1 MSKILGLTGGIACGK
16 STISA
21 YLKEF
26 GLPVIDAD
34 ECSRAV
40 VEKGSIG
47 LEKLTEIFGSKILEN
62 DGTLN
67 RKALGQ
73 IVFSDSEQLS
83 LLNSVME
90 PLIREEISRRLN
102 QENNADLVVLDAPL
116 LIEQH
121 YDKICD
127 FIMTIDV
134 SKKIQLERLIERDNL
149 SEDEAKSRIESQLSS
164 RERNGFADVVIDS
177 SGTVEQT
184 RKQVIKWLE
193 TINVYINGY
202 VGYKED
208 NPKMLANLTA
218 SN

>member
-1 MSKILGLTGGIACGK
+1 MSRILGLTGGIACGK

-34 ECSRAV
+34 ECSRVV

-47 LEKLTEIFGSKILEN
+47 LEKLTEIFGNKILEN

-73 IVFSDSEQLS
+73 IVFSYSEQLS

-134 SKKIQLERLIERDNL
+134 PKKIQLERLIERDNL

-184 RKQVIKWLE
+184 RKQVIKWLK
-193 TINVYINGY
+193 TINV
-202 VGYKED
+202 
-208 NPKMLANLTA
+208 
-218 SN
+218 

>member
-1 MSKILGLTGGIACGK
+1 MSRILGLTGGIACGK

-26 GLPVIDAD
+26 GLHVIDAD
-34 ECSRAV
+34 ECSRVV

-47 LEKLTEIFGSKILEN
+47 LEKLTEIFGNKILEN

-134 SKKIQLERLIERDNL
+134 PKKIQLERLIERDNL

-184 RKQVIKWLE
+184 RKQVIKWLK
-193 TINVYINGY
+193 TINV
-202 VGYKED
+202 
-208 NPKMLANLTA
+208 
-218 SN
+218 

>member
-1 MSKILGLTGGIACGK
+1 MSRILGLTGGIACGK

-47 LEKLTEIFGSKILEN
+47 LEKLTEIFGNKILEN

-134 SKKIQLERLIERDNL
+134 PKKIQLERLIERDNL

-184 RKQVIKWLE
+184 RTDMWGIKK
-193 TINVYINGY
+193 TIRKCLQTELQATK
-202 VGYKED
+202 KEERRGG
-208 NPKMLANLTA
+208 ATF
-218 SN
+218 

>member
-1 MSKILGLTGGIACGK
+1 MSRILGLTGGIACGK

-47 LEKLTEIFGSKILEN
+47 LENLTEIFGNKILEN

-90 PLIREEISRRLN
+90 PLIREEIFRRLN

-134 SKKIQLERLIERDNL
+134 PKKIQLERLIERDKL

-184 RKQVIKWLE
+184 RKQVIKWLK
-193 TINVYINGY
+193 TINV
-202 VGYKED
+202 
-208 NPKMLANLTA
+208 
-218 SN
+218 

>member
-47 LEKLTEIFGSKILEN
+47 LEKLTEIFGNKILEN

-184 RKQVIKWLE
+184 RKQVIKWLK
-193 TINVYINGY
+193 TINV
-202 VGYKED
+202 
-208 NPKMLANLTA
+208 
-218 SN
+218 

>member
-102 QENNADLVVLDAPL
+102 QENNADFVVLDAPL

-193 TINVYINGY
+193 TINV
-202 VGYKED
+202 
-208 NPKMLANLTA
+208 
-218 SN
+218 

>member
-26 GLPVIDAD
+26 GIPVIDAD

-47 LEKLTEIFGSKILEN
+47 LEKLTEIFGNKILEK

-134 SKKIQLERLIERDNL
+134 PKKIQLERLIERDEL

-184 RKQVIKWLE
+184 RKQVIKWLK
-193 TINVYINGY
+193 TINV
-202 VGYKED
+202 
-208 NPKMLANLTA
+208 
-218 SN
+218 

>member
-26 GLPVIDAD
+26 GIPVIDAD

-47 LEKLTEIFGSKILEN
+47 LEKLTEIFGNKILEK

-73 IVFSDSEQLS
+73 TVFSDSEQLS

-134 SKKIQLERLIERDNL
+134 PKKIQLERLIERDKL

-184 RKQVIKWLE
+184 RKQVIKWLK
-193 TINVYINGY
+193 TINV
-202 VGYKED
+202 
-208 NPKMLANLTA
+208 
-218 SN
+218 

>member
-47 LEKLTEIFGSKILEN
+47 LEKLTEIFGNKILKN

-73 IVFSDSEQLS
+73 IVFSNSEQLS

-121 YDKICD
+121 YDKICN

-134 SKKIQLERLIERDNL
+134 PKKIQLERLIERDKL

-184 RKQVIKWLE
+184 RKQVIKWLK
-193 TINVYINGY
+193 TINV
-202 VGYKED
+202 
-208 NPKMLANLTA
+208 
-218 SN
+218 

>member
-1 MSKILGLTGGIACGK
+1 MSRILGLTGGIACGK

-193 TINVYINGY
+193 TINV
-202 VGYKED
+202 
-208 NPKMLANLTA
+208 
-218 SN
+218 

>member
-62 DGTLN
+62 DGMLN

-102 QENNADLVVLDAPL
+102 QENNADLVILDAPL

-134 SKKIQLERLIERDNL
+134 PKKIQLERLIERDNL

-193 TINVYINGY
+193 TINV
-202 VGYKED
+202 
-208 NPKMLANLTA
+208 
-218 SN
+218 

>member
-1 MSKILGLTGGIACGK
+1 MPELSGAEKMSKILGLTGGIACGK

-26 GLPVIDAD
+26 GIPVIDAD

-47 LEKLTEIFGSKILEN
+47 LEKLTEIFGNKILEK

-134 SKKIQLERLIERDNL
+134 PKKIQLERLIERDEL

-184 RKQVIKWLE
+184 RKQVIKWLK
-193 TINVYINGY
+193 TINV
-202 VGYKED
+202 
-208 NPKMLANLTA
+208 
-218 SN
+218 

>member
-47 LEKLTEIFGSKILEN
+47 LEKLTEIFGNKILEN

-67 RKALGQ
+67 RKVLGQ

-134 SKKIQLERLIERDNL
+134 PKKIQLERLIERDNL

-184 RKQVIKWLE
+184 RKQVIKWLK
-193 TINVYINGY
+193 TINV
-202 VGYKED
+202 
-208 NPKMLANLTA
+208 
-218 SN
+218 

>member
-1 MSKILGLTGGIACGK
+1 MSRILGLTGGIACGK

-47 LEKLTEIFGSKILEN
+47 LEKLTEIFGNKILEN

-90 PLIREEISRRLN
+90 PLIREEIFRRLN

-127 FIMTIDV
+127 FIMTINV
-134 SKKIQLERLIERDNL
+134 PKKIQLERLIERDKL
-149 SEDEAKSRIESQLSS
+149 SEDDAKSRIESQLSS

-184 RKQVIKWLE
+184 RKQVIKWLK
-193 TINVYINGY
+193 TINV
-202 VGYKED
+202 
-208 NPKMLANLTA
+208 
-218 SN
+218 

>member
-1 MSKILGLTGGIACGK
+1 MSRILGLTGGIACGK

-47 LEKLTEIFGSKILEN
+47 LEKLTEIFGNKILEN

-134 SKKIQLERLIERDNL
+134 PKKIQLERLIERDNL
-149 SEDEAKSRIESQLSS
+149 SEDEAKSRIESQLGS

-184 RKQVIKWLE
+184 RKQVIKWLK
-193 TINVYINGY
+193 TINV
-202 VGYKED
+202 
-208 NPKMLANLTA
+208 
-218 SN
+218 

>member
-21 YLKEF
+21 YLKEL

-47 LEKLTEIFGSKILEN
+47 LEKLAKIFGNKILKN

-67 RKALGQ
+67 RKALGR

-83 LLNSVME
+83 LLNAVME

-134 SKKIQLERLIERDNL
+134 PKEIQLERLIERDEL
-149 SEDEAKSRIESQLSS
+149 SEDDAKKRIDSQLSPK
-164 RERNGFADVVIDS
+164 ERNGFADVVIDS

-193 TINVYINGY
+193 TINV
-202 VGYKED
+202 
-208 NPKMLANLTA
+208 
-218 SN
+218 

>member
-1 MSKILGLTGGIACGK
+1 MSRILGLTGGIACGK

-47 LEKLTEIFGSKILEN
+47 LEKLTEIFGNKILEN

-184 RKQVIKWLE
+184 RKQVIKWLKR
-193 TINVYINGY
+193 INV
-202 VGYKED
+202 
-208 NPKMLANLTA
+208 
-218 SN
+218 

>member
-1 MSKILGLTGGIACGK
+1 MPELSGDEKMSKILGLTGGIACGK

-193 TINVYINGY
+193 TINV
-202 VGYKED
+202 
-208 NPKMLANLTA
+208 
-218 SN
+218 

>member
-149 SEDEAKSRIESQLSS
+149 SEDKAKSRIESQLSS

-193 TINVYINGY
+193 TINV
-202 VGYKED
+202 
-208 NPKMLANLTA
+208 
-218 SN
+218 

>member
-62 DGTLN
+62 DGMLN

-193 TINVYINGY
+193 TINV
-202 VGYKED
+202 
-208 NPKMLANLTA
+208 
-218 SN
+218 

>member
-1 MSKILGLTGGIACGK
+1 MSRILGLTGGIACGK

-34 ECSRAV
+34 ECSRVV

-47 LEKLTEIFGSKILEN
+47 LEKLTKIFGNKILEN

-134 SKKIQLERLIERDNL
+134 PKKIQLERLIERDNL

-184 RKQVIKWLE
+184 RKQVIKWLK
-193 TINVYINGY
+193 TINV
-202 VGYKED
+202 
-208 NPKMLANLTA
+208 
-218 SN
+218 

>member
-1 MSKILGLTGGIACGK
+1 MSRILGLTGGIACGK

-184 RKQVIKWLE
+184 RKQVIKWLK
-193 TINVYINGY
+193 TINV
-202 VGYKED
+202 
-208 NPKMLANLTA
+208 
-218 SN
+218 

>member
-1 MSKILGLTGGIACGK
+1 MRRILGLTGGIACGK

-47 LEKLTEIFGSKILEN
+47 LEKLTEIFGNKILEN

-134 SKKIQLERLIERDNL
+134 PKEIQLERLIERDNL

-184 RKQVIKWLE
+184 RKQVIKWLK
-193 TINVYINGY
+193 TINV
-202 VGYKED
+202 
-208 NPKMLANLTA
+208 
-218 SN
+218 

>member
-184 RKQVIKWLE
+184 RKQVIKWLK
-193 TINVYINGY
+193 TINV
-202 VGYKED
+202 
-208 NPKMLANLTA
+208 
-218 SN
+218 

>member
-102 QENNADLVVLDAPL
+102 QENNADLVVLDATL

-193 TINVYINGY
+193 TINV
-202 VGYKED
+202 
-208 NPKMLANLTA
+208 
-218 SN
+218 

>member
-1 MSKILGLTGGIACGK
+1 MSRILGLTGGIACGK

-47 LEKLTEIFGSKILEN
+47 LEKLTEIFGNKILEN

-184 RKQVIKWLE
+184 RKQVIKWLK
-193 TINVYINGY
+193 TINV
-202 VGYKED
+202 
-208 NPKMLANLTA
+208 
-218 SN
+218 

>member
-47 LEKLTEIFGSKILEN
+47 LEKLTEIFGNKILEN

-67 RKALGQ
+67 RKALGR

-134 SKKIQLERLIERDNL
+134 PKEIQLERLIERDNL

-184 RKQVIKWLE
+184 RKQVIKWLK
-193 TINVYINGY
+193 TINV
-202 VGYKED
+202 
-208 NPKMLANLTA
+208 
-218 SN
+218 

>member
-1 MSKILGLTGGIACGK
+1 MSRILGLTGGIACGK

-47 LEKLTEIFGSKILEN
+47 LEKLTEIFGNKILEN

-73 IVFSDSEQLS
+73 IVFSDSEHLS

-134 SKKIQLERLIERDNL
+134 PKKIQLERLIERDNL

-184 RKQVIKWLE
+184 RKQVIKWLK
-193 TINVYINGY
+193 TINV
-202 VGYKED
+202 
-208 NPKMLANLTA
+208 
-218 SN
+218 

>member
-134 SKKIQLERLIERDNL
+134 SKKIQLERLTERDNL

-193 TINVYINGY
+193 TINV
-202 VGYKED
+202 
-208 NPKMLANLTA
+208 
-218 SN
+218 

>member
-73 IVFSDSEQLS
+73 IVFLDSEQLS

-193 TINVYINGY
+193 TINV
-202 VGYKED
+202 
-208 NPKMLANLTA
+208 
-218 SN
+218 

>member
-1 MSKILGLTGGIACGK
+1 MSRILGLTGGIACGK

-34 ECSRAV
+34 ECSRVV

-47 LEKLTEIFGSKILEN
+47 LEKLTEIFGNKILEN

-67 RKALGQ
+67 RKALGR

-134 SKKIQLERLIERDNL
+134 PKKIQLERLIERDNL

-184 RKQVIKWLE
+184 RKQVIKWLK
-193 TINVYINGY
+193 TINV
-202 VGYKED
+202 
-208 NPKMLANLTA
+208 
-218 SN
+218 

>member
-1 MSKILGLTGGIACGK
+1 MSRILGLTGGIACGK

-26 GLPVIDAD
+26 GLSVIDAD

-47 LEKLTEIFGSKILEN
+47 LEKLTEIFGNKILEN

-134 SKKIQLERLIERDNL
+134 PKKIQLERLIERDNL

-184 RKQVIKWLE
+184 RKQVIKWLK
-193 TINVYINGY
+193 TINV
-202 VGYKED
+202 
-208 NPKMLANLTA
+208 
-218 SN
+218 

>member
-164 RERNGFADVVIDS
+164 RARHGFADVVIDS

-193 TINVYINGY
+193 TINV
-202 VGYKED
+202 
-208 NPKMLANLTA
+208 
-218 SN
+218 

>member
-1 MSKILGLTGGIACGK
+1 MSRILGLTGGIACGK

-47 LEKLTEIFGSKILEN
+47 LEKLTEIFGNKILKN

-134 SKKIQLERLIERDNL
+134 PKKIQLERLIERDKL

-184 RKQVIKWLE
+184 LKQVIKWLK
-193 TINVYINGY
+193 TINV
-202 VGYKED
+202 
-208 NPKMLANLTA
+208 
-218 SN
+218 

>member
-1 MSKILGLTGGIACGK
+1 MSRILGLTGGIACGK

-34 ECSRAV
+34 ECSRVV

-47 LEKLTEIFGSKILEN
+47 LEKLTEIFGNKILEN

-102 QENNADLVVLDAPL
+102 QENNADFVVLDAPL

-134 SKKIQLERLIERDNL
+134 PKKIQLERLIERDNL

-184 RKQVIKWLE
+184 RKQVIKWLK
-193 TINVYINGY
+193 TIN
-202 VGYKED
+202 
-208 NPKMLANLTA
+208 A
-218 SN
+218 

>member
-1 MSKILGLTGGIACGK
+1 MSRILGLTGGIACGK

-47 LEKLTEIFGSKILEN
+47 LEKLTEIFCNKILEN

-134 SKKIQLERLIERDNL
+134 PKKIQLERLIERDNL

-184 RKQVIKWLE
+184 RKQVIKWLK
-193 TINVYINGY
+193 TINV
-202 VGYKED
+202 
-208 NPKMLANLTA
+208 
-218 SN
+218 

>member
-1 MSKILGLTGGIACGK
+1 MSRVLGLTGGIACGK
-16 STISA
+16 STISN
-21 YLKEF
+21 YLKKL
-26 GLPVIDAD
+26 GIPVIDAD
-34 ECSRAV
+34 ECSRVV
-40 VEKGSIG
+40 VEKGSNG
-47 LEKLTEIFGSKILEN
+47 LEKLTEIFGNKILEN

-90 PLIREEISRRLN
+90 PLIREEISRRMN
-102 QENNADLVVLDAPL
+102 QEKNADFVVLDAPL

-127 FIMTIDV
+127 FIMTVDV
-134 SKKIQLERLIERDNL
+134 PKEIQLERLIERDKL

-164 RERNGFADVVIDS
+164 RERNRFADVVIDS

-193 TINVYINGY
+193 TINV
-202 VGYKED
+202 
-208 NPKMLANLTA
+208 
-218 SN
+218 

>member
-1 MSKILGLTGGIACGK
+1 MPELSGDEKMSKILGLTGGIACGK

-67 RKALGQ
+67 RKTLGQ

-193 TINVYINGY
+193 TINV
-202 VGYKED
+202 
-208 NPKMLANLTA
+208 
-218 SN
+218 